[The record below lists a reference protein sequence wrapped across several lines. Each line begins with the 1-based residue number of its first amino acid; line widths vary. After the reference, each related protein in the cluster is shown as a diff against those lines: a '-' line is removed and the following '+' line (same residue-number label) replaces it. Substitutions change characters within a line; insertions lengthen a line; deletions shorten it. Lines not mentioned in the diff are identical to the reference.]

1 MSQDASKE
9 NKYLMGVVKGSH
21 QGPESRQLITAVPDP
36 APAPAPDPPLTLTLT
51 LPVTLTLSTLSFA
64 LTLTLTLTQTLN
76 RPPSPFNCPRALPP
90 PQGLPP
96 VLEHTE

>member
-51 LPVTLTLSTLSFA
+51 LPGTLTLSTLSFA
-64 LTLTLTLTQTLN
+64 LTLTLTLTQTLTL
-76 RPPSPFNCPRALPP
+76 PHFPFAAPGAGP
-90 PQGLPP
+90 PQHG
-96 VLEHTE
+96 VTQMW